1 MKSLRVGFAGLVIA
15 SIVSTAQAQMTLTQ
29 CLDRAKA
36 FSLKS
41 RTAEL
46 ALRASALSRDELDK
60 SRLPQVKFGSELS
73 YAPSSGTFGYDPAI
87 TDGGQIGGRIGV
99 EQSIYDGGARNLKSG
114 QLGVEH
120 DALEIEKIRTVRDLT
135 FAVEELFIE
144 ALRAQRAIQLQDQS
158 VVQLRDYLDLVQ
170 RLSKGGGASYTDV
183 LKTQVQL
190 QSAQRS
196 RQKAQES
203 LSTAS
208 YGLAELMGCALD
220 TTFTLAGTL
229 ESLIQKDE
237 HVLALPSISQ
247 NLDITLAEFNVHK
260 STFDI
265 DLAKSEW
272 HPTISAAAD
281 AGVLTSFDN
290 LRLASADRAGV
301 YGYTI
306 GLTLEVPLFNWGA
319 TDLRVQQKQLA
330 TEGLMLQLNEVA
342 RSVNTEYRKT
352 RLQVRR
358 AEEALQSIQASLK
371 SAEENYVLTKAKY
384 ASGGVLSLEVLSAQ
398 QMLTDLR
405 LEELETTADVQLLYA
420 KLEQITA
427 R

>member
-1 MKSLRVGFAGLVIA
+1 MNRLRIGIAGLIIA
-15 SIVSTAQAQMTLTQ
+15 TIVSSAQAQMTLDQ
-29 CLDRAKA
+29 CLDRARA
-36 FSLKS
+36 FSFKS

-73 YAPSSGTFGYDPAI
+73 YAPASGTFGYDPAI
-87 TDGGQIGGRIGV
+87 TDGGQFGGRIGV
-99 EQSIYDGGARNLKSG
+99 EQSIYDGGARTLKSG
-114 QLGVEH
+114 QLGVEYN
-120 DALEIEKIRTVRDLT
+120 ALKTEKLRTVRDLT
-135 FAVEELFIE
+135 FAAEVLFIE
-144 ALRAQRAIQLQDQS
+144 ALRSQRAIQLQDQS
-158 VVQLRDYLDLVQ
+158 LAQLQDYLDLVQ
-170 RLSKGGGASYTDV
+170 RLAKGGGASFTDV

-203 LSTAS
+203 LSTAT

-220 TTFTLAGTL
+220 TSFTLAGTL
-229 ESLIQKDE
+229 EELIPKNEQD
-237 HVLALPSISQ
+237 LALPSITQ

-272 HPTISAAAD
+272 HPTISAVAD

-290 LRLASADRAGV
+290 LRLSSPDRAGV
-301 YGYTI
+301 YGYMI
-306 GLTLEVPLFNWGA
+306 GLTMELPILNWGA
-319 TDLRVQQKQLA
+319 TDLRVQQRQLA
-330 TEGLMLQLNEVA
+330 TEGLMLQLNDVS
-342 RSVNTEYRKT
+342 RSVNTEYKKT
-352 RLQVRR
+352 RLQVNR
-358 AEEALQSIQASLK
+358 AGEALQSIRTSLK
-371 SAEENYVLTKAKY
+371 SAEDNFVLTKAKY

-405 LEELETTADVQLLYA
+405 LEELETIADVQLLHA